1 MMQTIEAVPSYE
13 SEVSTSSGTSRG
25 STEDRE
31 AAIPDTIPFRR
42 VQSDIVGSTPTI
54 SRQYQQQHQVT
65 CIGINTTSTSHL
77 RLVAKGASSS
87 TNAATHDN
95 QDNILSTTPLTAND
109 NSKDD
114 DDDDDDLYTSPIR
127 TGDQDVVQAEMVE
140 KS

>member
-1 MMQTIEAVPSYE
+1 MMQTIEAVPSFE
-13 SEVSTSSGTSRG
+13 SEVSTSRG

-114 DDDDDDLYTSPIR
+114 DDDDGDDDLYTSPIR